1 MHDLIVYKLFYVLSA
16 NAHVTNL
23 GVEIADKN
31 EEVECYDFLQVNN
44 NNNNTAGSNKSEVID
59 HIAIRRGT
67 DEEVEQENGCDNNN
81 KNISSQTKKAP
92 VRFIDFLSVGDS
104 S

>member
-1 MHDLIVYKLFYVLSA
+1 MCLVIHFSMFRRLTFNI
-16 NAHVTNL
+16 NL
-23 GVEIADKN
+23 GVGIAGKN

-44 NNNNTAGSNKSEVID
+44 RAGSNKSEVID

-67 DEEVEQENGCDNNN
+67 DEEVEQQNGNDN
-81 KNISSQTKKAP
+81 NISSQTIKAP
-92 VRFIDFLSVGDS
+92 VKFIDFLSVGDS